1 MTKAYLMGQI
11 TITNHEA
18 YAAYAAQV
26 PQTIEAYG
34 GKYLVRGGRTTL
46 VEGLSPGDR
55 NVVIEFPSRD
65 AAEAWYASDAYQAII
80 KLRTSNANG
89 YLALVDGYEP

>member
-1 MTKAYLMGQI
+1 MTKAYLIGQI
-11 TITNHEA
+11 TITNPEA

-26 PQTIEAYG
+26 PHTIEAYG

-46 VEGLSPGDR
+46 LEGSSHGDR

-65 AAEAWYASDAYQAII
+65 AAEAWYASDAYQSII

-89 YLALVDGYEP
+89 SLVLVDGYAP